1 MSIQRRLAISITL
14 VLLFSLAVGFGLTYQ
29 HVLSKVRTEMQAALT
44 VGVDG
49 ALNGLD
55 EKDDVGDPARKLRR
69 VVSEFDGDRH
79 VRAILTAPSG
89 VVLAQSRLL
98 QPDEAAPP
106 WFYRLVLSPSAA
118 RDLPLPPQY
127 QAIGSLK
134 LLADAHNEVAE
145 AWSDARLTL
154 TIMAVFFAMVLALAF
169 VTIRAALAPIRDV
182 CEALSRLGTGDLG
195 ARIEPAFSR
204 ELAPLRDGFNGMA
217 AHLEEMAATNR
228 VLNEQIINLQ
238 EEERAELARDL
249 HDDVAPF
256 LFAVGADAA
265 MIRNYLSKGSIDDV
279 GPRAEAIAEA
289 VRHMQRHLKDVLRRL
304 APGALLD
311 LGLPGAID
319 DLFGFW
325 ATRRPALVF
334 SASVGGDPLDPPLD
348 AIAFRVVQESISN
361 AIRHGDP
368 SAIEVTIESDDET
381 ATIVVEDDGVG
392 FPGGV
397 PRSGFGLT
405 GMQDRVRSVGGTMVA
420 RNRQAGRGVR
430 VEVTLPLPQ
439 KPIARET
446 LDAPSADD
454 QGATQGMDMPA

>member
-14 VLLFSLAVGFGLTYQ
+14 VLLFSLVVGFGLTYQ
-29 HVLSKVRTEMQAALT
+29 HVISKVRTEMQAALT
-44 VGVDG
+44 VGGDS

-55 EKDDVGDPARKLRR
+55 EKEEVSDPARRLRR

-79 VRAILTAPSG
+79 VKAVLTSPSG
-89 VVLAQSRLL
+89 AIVAQSRLL
-98 QPDEAAPP
+98 PPDEAAPR
-106 WFYRLVLSPSAA
+106 WFYRLVLSPSAE
-118 RDLPLPPQY
+118 RDLPLPPPY
-127 QAIGSLK
+127 RAIGSLK
-134 LLADAHNEVAE
+134 LVADAHNEVAE

-169 VTIRAALAPIRDV
+169 VTIRAALTPIRDV
-182 CEALSRLGTGDLG
+182 CEALSRIGTGDLG
-195 ARIEPAFSR
+195 ARIEPRFSR

-228 VLNEQIINLQ
+228 ALTEQIIDLQ

-249 HDDVAPF
+249 HDEVAPF

-265 MIRNYLSKGSIDDV
+265 MIRKYLSKGSIDEV

-319 DLFGFW
+319 NLFGFW
-325 ATRRPALVF
+325 KTRRPAISF

-348 AIAFRVVQESISN
+348 AVAFRVVQEGISN

-368 SAIEVTIESDDET
+368 GTIEVTIECDDEI
-381 ATIVVEDDGVG
+381 ATIVVEDNGRG
-392 FPGGV
+392 FSTGV
-397 PRSGFGLT
+397 PHFGFGLT
-405 GMQDRVRSVGGTMVA
+405 GMRQRVFSLGGTMIA
-420 RNRQAGRGVR
+420 RNRQTGHGVII
-430 VEVTLPLPQ
+430 EVTLPLSD
-439 KPIARET
+439 KPAPREM
-446 LDAPSADD
+446 LKDVSRDMQRD
-454 QGATQGMDMPA
+454 TQGMDVPA